1 MPAPAVVGTAPSA
14 GAGPA
19 QGGAAVPFGY
29 GSNLYVQKFDGFTQ
43 QLTTTTVERTQPV
56 TAGGFL
62 RGVRLQLRSSGGV
75 GGTASADNPWN
86 VFQSITLENVNG
98 AALQYPMSGYAY
110 YVMSHFARPWWGDPA
125 RRYDYATG
133 QNPSGSLFIAPEV
146 YNTAGVLANTDARSQ
161 YRIRYT
167 LNTAANVVTSGLTAP
182 TVEVTAYAEIWAQ
195 PDSADLHGAPI
206 EQLPDGLNLQT
217 LRRHQVL
224 TLNGAGSSN
233 QLQLTNVGNE
243 IRVAALIVRDSNQ
256 ARQDHLRDP
265 IRWTLDDRNLGVFSP
280 DEVFQRMNDFYRSLS
295 NGTSQRPTGVYVFPR
310 FYNADNG
317 GVGEPWL
324 ATNNATYL
332 NWESTTSATAT
343 NVPGTVEIV
352 TDEVVPVGPV
362 PPRFESI

>member
-1 MPAPAVVGTAPSA
+1 MPSTATAGAAPGAGAAPASGGT
-14 GAGPA
+14 
-19 QGGAAVPFGY
+19 VPFFY
-29 GSNLYVQKFDGFTQ
+29 GTNRYVQKFDTFSQ

-62 RGVRLQLRSSGGV
+62 RGIRLQLRSTGGV
-75 GGTASADNPWN
+75 GGTTTADNPWN

-110 YVMSHFARPWWGDPA
+110 YTMSWASRPWWGDPA
-125 RRYDYATG
+125 RRYDFAAG
-133 QNPSGSLFIAPEV
+133 PNPSGSLFIAPEIT
-146 YNTAGVLANTDARSQ
+146 NTAGVLANTDARSQ

-167 LNTAANVVTSGLTAP
+167 LNTAANVITSGSTAP
-182 TVEVTAYAEIWAQ
+182 TVTVTAYAEIWAQ

-206 EQLPDGLNLQT
+206 QPLPDGLNLQT

-224 TLNGAGSSN
+224 TLNAAGSSN

-243 IRVAALIVRDSNQ
+243 LRCVAMIVRDSNQ
-256 ARQDHLRDP
+256 ARQDYFSDP

-280 DEVFQRMNDFYRSLS
+280 DEVFQRMGDFYDSLS
-295 NGTSQRPTGVYVFPR
+295 NSTSQRPTGVYVFPR
-310 FYNADNG
+310 FLNQTNG
-317 GVGEPWL
+317 SEGEAWL

-332 NWESTTSATAT
+332 NWEVTTLSTAT
-343 NVPGTVEIV
+343 NVPGTVEII